1 MHNILRKI
9 RRDQGLTQAEI
20 AKMLGVSRSC
30 VANWETGVR
39 EADIL
44 IIRKYNELFGYK
56 EEILDVFRKIK
67 DESDCSLN
75 ITIFN
80 TQGRAEIMKKY
91 TELKNN
97 PKYLKNP

>member
-67 DESDCSLN
+67 FPTDDFFPPRSIDNDNSSCCGN
-75 ITIFN
+75 
-80 TQGRAEIMKKY
+80 
-91 TELKNN
+91 
-97 PKYLKNP
+97 